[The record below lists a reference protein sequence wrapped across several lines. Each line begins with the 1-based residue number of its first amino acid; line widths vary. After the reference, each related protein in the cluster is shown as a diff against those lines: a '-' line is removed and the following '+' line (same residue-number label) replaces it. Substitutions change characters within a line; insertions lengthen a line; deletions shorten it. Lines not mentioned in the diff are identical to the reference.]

1 MLINNK
7 KTMEEENK
15 TIIKED
21 NIKTENFS
29 IIKDVFKS
37 KPFKISMTIVISL
50 MLSLLVF
57 ELGVNVGFQK
67 ANFSYKWRDNYNNNI
82 TRRNNNC
89 MEPPFNERNFGP
101 EERGFVNSNGSAGEI
116 IKINEDYSLII
127 KDIDNTEKNV
137 VIDNN
142 TTIREFKNEIKK
154 EDLKIGQKVVV
165 IGEPNDS
172 GKIEA
177 KLIRIMP
184 EPINQNVD
192 NTTNTK

>member
-1 MLINNK
+1 
-7 KTMEEENK
+7 MEEENK